1 MSAYLVVGGGLAG
14 AKTVEALR
22 AQGADGPVTL
32 LCEEQRLPYERPPL
46 SKDYLAGNS
55 TPDDFTVHTGQWYD
69 EHDVDVQLGVRA
81 DEVNT
86 GSHEV
91 VLSDGSVLG
100 YDKLVLA
107 TGSRPRRLR
116 VPGTDARG
124 VHFLRRV
131 GDTERLR
138 NSWDSASGVVVIGG
152 GWIGLEAAAVARQ
165 RGLPVTVV
173 EAASAP
179 LLGPLGPRMAPVF
192 AELHREAGV
201 DLRTDATVEEITT
214 NNGVVTGV
222 RLGDG
227 EIPGDC
233 VLVAVGARPETR
245 LAERAGLDVDDG
257 VLVDAHLTSSD
268 PDVLAVGDIA
278 NVQHPMLGTRVRVE
292 HWDSALNQ
300 PAVAAANALGERTDY
315 TDLPFFFSDQYDL
328 GMEYRGHVP
337 PGATHEVVV
346 RGSERDREFVAFWLD
361 SAGRVLA
368 GMNIN
373 VWDAGDAVE
382 RLIRSGRGVSP
393 EELADPAVDLDGLAG

>member
-1 MSAYLVVGGGLAG
+1 MPAYLVIGGGLAG
-14 AKTVEALR
+14 AKTAEALR
-22 AQGADGPVTL
+22 ARGVDGPVIL

-46 SKDYLAGNS
+46 SKDYLAGNG

-81 DEVNT
+81 DAVNT

-91 VLSDGSVLG
+91 VLADGSVLG

-107 TGSRPRRLR
+107 TGSRPRRLH

-131 GDTERLR
+131 ADTDRLR
-138 NSWDSASGVVVIGG
+138 SSWDSASAVVVIGG
-152 GWIGLEAAAVARQ
+152 GWIGLEAAAVARG

-179 LLGPLGPRMAPVF
+179 LLGPLGPRMASVF
-192 AELHREAGV
+192 AELHRDHGV
-201 DLRTDATVEEITT
+201 DLRTDATVEEIITDD
-214 NNGVVTGV
+214 GAVTGV

-227 EIPGDC
+227 EVSADC
-233 VLVAVGARPETR
+233 VLVAVGARPETL
-245 LAERAGLDVDDG
+245 LAERAGLDVEDG
-257 VLVDAHLTSSD
+257 VLVDAHLTTSD

-278 NVQHPMLGTRVRVE
+278 NVQHPVLGTRVRVE
-292 HWDSALNQ
+292 HWATALNQ
-300 PAVAAANALGERTDY
+300 PAVAAANALGDRTEY

-337 PGATHEVVV
+337 PGAAYEVVV
-346 RGSERDREFVAFWLD
+346 RGAERAREFVAFWQD
-361 SAGRVLA
+361 STSRVLA
-368 GMNIN
+368 GMNVN
-373 VWDAGDAVE
+373 VWDAGEAVE
-382 RLIRSGRGVSP
+382 RLIRSGKPVP
-393 EELADPAVDLDGLAG
+393 AETLADPEVDLDGLAG